1 MKVERLKAVTM
12 PQGGV
17 RRRLEPRMTLGIASS
32 SFLSGTVAGNAEPT
46 PGLDVDGVADVAIR
60 NDHRS
65 RHDGKVLNVSALD
78 VQVLPDDA
86 SALVLLDYMEMGTGP
101 VPNLVNVLHDGS
113 LM

>member
-1 MKVERLKAVTM
+1 
-12 PQGGV
+12 
-17 RRRLEPRMTLGIASS
+17 MT
-32 SFLSGTVAGNAEPT
+32 TDP
-46 PGLDVDGVADVAIR
+46 
-60 NDHRS
+60 

>member
-1 MKVERLKAVTM
+1 
-12 PQGGV
+12 
-17 RRRLEPRMTLGIASS
+17 MTID
-32 SFLSGTVAGNAEPT
+32 P
-46 PGLDVDGVADVAIR
+46 
-60 NDHRS
+60 

-113 LM
+113 LMWVADLPNTAASECYVPVEVSATGDVIANTGNAFRVSIDAQTGKVLRQEFSK